1 MNTFQECKAVME
13 AKPNR
18 YRFDAA
24 NHVHLLDGQPLVGTS
39 SAMGVV
45 AKPLT
50 YWSSGLAVMQFG
62 CPDPKMLTK
71 IKNGK
76 ATEADN
82 KAMFKAAEAWLA
94 QYGNHLDP
102 MQLVSLWDKA
112 YRAHATTLKEKAATG
127 TDLHAE
133 LERFVR
139 DEMTGDRPK
148 SVDEYPKQIWP
159 FIEWSRSNVKQF
171 LWSEAHCYSEEHW
184 IGGICDCGL
193 ILNDGRVG
201 IIDFKSSKEAYLTQH
216 WQCGGYAVQIELNG
230 TFDAEGN
237 EIDAY
242 HTKFDFTA
250 IVPFGAPI
258 VKPHL
263 HEDVEASKRN
273 FLNCLAIH
281 NALPK
286 Q

>member
-13 AKPNR
+13 AKPKNR

-39 SAMGVV
+39 TAMGVV

-50 YWSSGLAVMQFG
+50 YWASGLAVMEFG
-62 CPDPKMLTK
+62 CPNPKLLTK
-71 IKNGK
+71 IKNNQSTREESK
-76 ATEADN
+76 LIFD
-82 KAMFKAAEAWLA
+82 AAEKWLA
-94 QYGNHLDP
+94 QYGNHIETY
-102 MQLVSLWDKA
+102 QLINLWDKA
-112 YRAHATTLKEKAATG
+112 YRAHATTLKEKATIG

-139 DEMTGDRPK
+139 REIK
-148 SVDEYPKQIWP
+148 KQPNFSNDYDKTIHP
-159 FIEWSRSNVKQF
+159 FIEWATDNVKTF
-171 LWSEAHCYSEEHW
+171 LWSEAHCYSEQHW

-201 IIDFKSSKEAYLTQH
+201 IMDFKSSKEAYLTQH
-216 WQCGGYAVQIELNG
+216 WQCGGYAVQIEANG

-263 HEDVEASKRN
+263 NEDVEASKRN
-273 FLNCLAIH
+273 FLHCLAIH
-281 NALPK
+281 NALP